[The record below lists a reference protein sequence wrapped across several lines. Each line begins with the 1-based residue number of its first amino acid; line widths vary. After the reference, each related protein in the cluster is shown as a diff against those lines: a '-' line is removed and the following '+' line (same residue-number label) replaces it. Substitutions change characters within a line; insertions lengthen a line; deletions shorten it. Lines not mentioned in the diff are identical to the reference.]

1 MYEELNVHGVY
12 FAPFVA
18 MLFTAWVLTHPLNAF
33 SNRYAISTYVWHPGL
48 FNFCVYIVIL
58 ACVVVIWRL
67 I

>member
-18 MLFTAWVLTHPLNAF
+18 MLLTAWLLTQPLNAI
-33 SNRYAISTYVWHPGL
+33 SNRYALSSYVWHHVL
-48 FNFCVYIVIL
+48 FNFCIYIVVL
-58 ACVVVIWRL
+58 AFVVYVWRL